1 LLEIL
6 LQPAY
11 RQTIQTTSPHIL
23 RYLAV
28 AAILSKSRR
37 RESMKDIISLIQQES
52 YNYRDPLTQFVE
64 ALYINFDFD
73 GAQKTLR
80 ECEKVMEYDFFLEG
94 ILELFFNNARHLIF
108 ETYCKIHQRIDLAS
122 LAQKLNMEREEAEKW
137 IVDLIRNAQ
146 LDAKIDSANVR
157 YAFPSFSF
165 CLLVSHLSFLMC
177 CYKECCDASAED
189 PECVPAG
196 D

>member
-1 LLEIL
+1 MLLEIL

-23 RYLAV
+23 RYLTV
-28 AAILSKSRR
+28 AAILSKRR

-52 YNYRDPLTQFVE
+52 YNYCDPLTQFVE

-94 ILELFFNNARHLIF
+94 FLEVFFKNARHLIF

-122 LAQKLNMEREEAEKW
+122 LAQKLSMEREEAEKW

-146 LDAKIDSANVR
+146 LDAKIDSANVSDQFLLLLL
-157 YAFPSFSF
+157 FPLLGPFSQT
-165 CLLVSHLSFLMC
+165 LSSQNRM
-177 CYKECCDASAED
+177 
-189 PECVPAG
+189 P
-196 D
+196 